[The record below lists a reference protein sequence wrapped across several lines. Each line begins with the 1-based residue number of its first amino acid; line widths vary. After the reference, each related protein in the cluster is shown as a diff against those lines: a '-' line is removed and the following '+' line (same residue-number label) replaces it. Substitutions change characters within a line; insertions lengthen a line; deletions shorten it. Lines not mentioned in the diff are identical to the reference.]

1 MLQDIIALEKNIETR
16 EDYKK
21 AIETYCGWKVA
32 AIMDRM
38 RGNPQNMVMMMCKAV
53 MDFEMGIL
61 PQVESDPIA
70 YANGV
75 QTFMEHMKTILNNSY
90 RPDIGESTL
99 EQVETQFL
107 LNYIY
112 HDME

>member
-32 AIMDRM
+32 AIMNRM

-70 YANGV
+70 YADGV
-75 QTFMEHMKTILNNSY
+75 GVFMEQMKVALNNHY
-90 RPDIGESTL
+90 DFDNDTL
-99 EQVETQFL
+99 FNTEYQFL

-112 HDME
+112 HGMD